1 MPQNTILAL
10 APRASRSARVSERP
24 GDITGTIPAILAMA
38 SEGNPGQYDDAVRLA
53 MMKATGIEQKPE
65 AVGRNSSAPSPSDY
79 CYGVRQLADYLGVS
93 APTAQKYI
101 NDGKLDPAMR
111 RVGRK
116 YSFLKAKVDEIFAA
130 NK

>member
-1 MPQNTILAL
+1 MKTNENTNRILTL
-10 APRASRSARVSERP
+10 MGLSL
-24 GDITGTIPAILAMA
+24 LAMA

-53 MMKATGIEQKPE
+53 MMKATGIEQTPE
-65 AVGRNSSAPSPSDY
+65 KAGTNSSAPSPSDY
-79 CYGVRQLADYLGVS
+79 CFGVRQLADYLGVS

-101 NDGKLDPAMR
+101 NEGKLDPAMR

-130 NK
+130 NKDA